1 VVFSLIACSA
11 SCRKEGLT
19 TGQKSCSYA
28 GKTYGAGVSFPSTD
42 GCNICSCDSSGAVG
56 CTLMG
61 CLGDASFSPPVDDAA
76 AADVAADR
84 SLGSDVSVPGD
95 DAVGDAAADTRT
107 TADAATADAAA
118 DTRLTTDGASEG
130 KPLVDTGNDRPSPD
144 AGDTTKDAPS
154 ACFWQDASVPVG
166 GSSFDGCNTCTCTTN
181 GLMAC
186 TLRACPILDAGKDPC
201 ALPTAVSFGSDGGLV
216 AYQDQYNLNP
226 STGMTLTRNYM
237 RGLADGATVRAC
249 APKLPVCGAPA
260 VVSVSTI
267 VADLAAADVQAAFAL
282 TTTPI
287 YGVDQ
292 RPVDGAI
299 FSITLAS
306 GGTIL
311 VGAPC
316 PSPVMNSCR
325 PIPAGVQK
333 LADDLKSL
341 ATAAAAQPAC
351 AGL

>member
-1 VVFSLIACSA
+1 MTTSSKAILGFMVTSLAALSSGCT
-11 SCRKEGLT
+11 KEGLT
-19 TGQKSCSYA
+19 SGHTDA
-28 GKTYGAGVSFPSTD
+28 GAPPPGADAAVADLAPDAPLGFDVFVSS
-42 GCNICSCDSSGAVG
+42 
-56 CTLMG
+56 
-61 CLGDASFSPPVDDAA
+61 DDAK
-76 AADVAADR
+76 
-84 SLGSDVSVPGD
+84 LG
-95 DAVGDAAADTRT
+95 GDAAADAVPA
-107 TADAATADAAA
+107 ADAATDTKPAADAATDTKPVGDA
-118 DTRLTTDGASEG
+118 ATDTRPAVDAASEG
-130 KPLVDTGNDRPSPD
+130 KPPVDAGNDKPLAD
-144 AGDTTKDAPS
+144 AGDAAKDAPS
-154 ACFWQDASVPVG
+154 ACLWQDASVPIG
-166 GSSFDGCNTCTCTTN
+166 GSVSDGCNTCACMTN
-181 GLMAC
+181 GMMAC

-201 ALPTAVSFGSDGGLV
+201 ALPTAVAFGSSGGLV
-216 AYQDQYNLNP
+216 AYQDQYNLSP
-226 STGMTLTRNYM
+226 STGLTVTRNYM
-237 RGLADGATVRAC
+237 RGLADGATVRTC

-341 ATAAAAQPAC
+341 ATAAAGQPAC